1 MHQRIDPGPESIRIL
16 RNEYF
21 RVKSLGLTSDVGL
34 GEGRLWW
41 RLVGMWFRAFLVL
54 GESLV

>member
-1 MHQRIDPGPESIRIL
+1 MSQHDNGDCDMISQHGKTGDNIRA
-16 RNEYF
+16 
-21 RVKSLGLTSDVGL
+21 TSDVGL

-41 RLVGMWFRAFLVL
+41 RLVDMWFRAFLVL

>member
-1 MHQRIDPGPESIRIL
+1 MWESQARRIG
-16 RNEYF
+16 Y
-21 RVKSLGLTSDVGL
+21 TSDVGL

-41 RLVGMWFRAFLVL
+41 RLVDMWSRAFLVL

>member
-1 MHQRIDPGPESIRIL
+1 MLDVDITIKQTIFMPQL
-16 RNEYF
+16 T
-21 RVKSLGLTSDVGL
+21 TSDVGL

-41 RLVGMWFRAFLVL
+41 RLVDMWSRAFLVL